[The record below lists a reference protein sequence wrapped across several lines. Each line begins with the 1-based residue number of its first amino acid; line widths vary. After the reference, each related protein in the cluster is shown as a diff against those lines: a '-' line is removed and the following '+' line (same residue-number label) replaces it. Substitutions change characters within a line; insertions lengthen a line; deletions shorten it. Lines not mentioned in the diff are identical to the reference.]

1 MSQFNRLSSILYG
14 LLLLA
19 FSIIVLYSNG
29 QLKDSQL
36 PDINLTNLPQDA
48 NAETLDDPYQK
59 DDMADESEQDS
70 LLLQSALALSKQGA
84 IQQAISVYEEIISRN
99 DNHQIASVNLAVL
112 MLRQHGCEKALAN
125 INHAITISRGSR
137 LAKGLSIKGYCLAE
151 SRQFEQAIAAFNR
164 SIEFRPNHAVT
175 WRRLAKAQ
183 QALGVEVTTV
193 ITTMERALSL
203 DSNNNDWRMHLAEFQ
218 HERLDFRGSI
228 NTIKDSYSS
237 MKTSYSA
244 QVLLAWNYLELERWN
259 NAKKHIEISEELDKS
274 KFELLKA
281 MKFYSEKDYE
291 KSIDVL
297 LKNKKMNN
305 DKRYLLALNYKARK
319 WYKNAKKHFLRTQ
332 KKSSFKLK
340 SSLNLIGVTNS
351 DVEPIK
357 INQTFTWLLS
367 NGAIPYYPSYLA
379 AKYLVEMDD
388 FIGAEKWLSNLDYP
402 NKIKQANNL
411 YAHVVWSQDKKQL
424 AIDVLTKLV
433 NQNKKN
439 NLSIRQLSGYLLIN
453 KQSEQALA
461 MLEKINMADYKVED
475 FLLKSNIYIALNQL
489 NKAESLL
496 LEGVEY
502 WSDNTEIRFK
512 LSQVFRQTN
521 KNLKSKQQ
529 LSLILKLDQ
538 SHPEAK
544 KYLAE
549 FY

>member
-1 MSQFNRLSSILYG
+1 
-14 LLLLA
+14 
-19 FSIIVLYSNG
+19 LYSNG
-29 QLKDSQL
+29 QLKNSQL
-36 PDINLTNLPQDA
+36 PDINLTNLPHDA
-48 NAETLDDPYQK
+48 NSETLDDSYQK
-59 DDMADESEQDS
+59 DDVMDESEQDS

-84 IQQAISVYEEIISRN
+84 FQQAISVYEEIISRN

-112 MLRQHGCEKALAN
+112 MLRQHGCEKASVN
-125 INHAITISRGSR
+125 INHAIAISRGSR
-137 LAKGLSIKGYCLAE
+137 LAKALSMKGYCLSE
-151 SRQFEQAIAAFNR
+151 SKQFEQAIAAFNR

-183 QALGVEVTTV
+183 EALGVEVTTV
-193 ITTMERALSL
+193 TTTMERALSL
-203 DSNNNDWRMHLAEFQ
+203 DSKNNDWRMHLATYQ

-237 MKTSYSA
+237 MKASYSA
-244 QVLLAWNYLELERWN
+244 QVLLAWNYLELEKWN

-281 MKFYSEKDYE
+281 MKLYSEKDY
-291 KSIDVL
+291 KRSIDVL

-305 DKRYLLALNYKARK
+305 TKRYLLALNYKARK
-319 WYKNAKKHFLRTQ
+319 WHKNAKKYFLRTQ

-340 SSLNLIGVTNS
+340 SSLNLIEVTNS

-357 INQTFTWLLS
+357 INQTFSWLLS

-379 AKYLVEMDD
+379 AKYLVNVDD
-388 FIGAEKWLSNLDYP
+388 LIGAEKWLSNLDYP
-402 NKIKQANNL
+402 NKIKHANNL
-411 YAHVVWSQDKKQL
+411 YAHVLWSQGKKQL
-424 AIDVLTKLV
+424 AIDILSQLV
-433 NQNKKN
+433 NENKKN
-439 NLSIRQLSGYLLIN
+439 HLSIRQLSGYLLIN
-453 KQSEQALA
+453 KQSDQALA

-475 FLLKSNIYIALNQL
+475 FLLKSNIYMSLNQL

-512 LSQVFRQTN
+512 LAQVFRQTN

-538 SHPEAK
+538 SHPAAK

-549 FY
+549 FH

>member
-19 FSIIVLYSNG
+19 FSIIVLYSNS
-29 QLKDSQL
+29 QLKDSKL
-36 PDINLTNLPQDA
+36 PDINITNLPQDA
-48 NAETLDDPYQK
+48 NAETLDDSYLK
-59 DDMADESEQDS
+59 DEMVDESKQDS

-84 IQQAISVYEEIISRN
+84 IQQAISVYEAIISRN
-99 DNHQIASVNLAVL
+99 DNHQIASVNLALL
-112 MLRQHGCEKALAN
+112 MLKQHGCEKASVN
-125 INHAITISRGSR
+125 INHAIAISRGSR
-137 LAKGLSIKGYCLAE
+137 LAKGLSMKGYCLSE
-151 SRQFEQAIAAFNR
+151 SKQFEQAIVAFNR

-183 QALGVEVTTV
+183 EALGVEVTTIV
-193 ITTMERALSL
+193 TTMERALSL
-203 DSNNNDWRMHLAEFQ
+203 DSKNNDWRMHLAAFQ

-281 MKFYSEKDYE
+281 MKFYSEKDYK

-297 LKNKKMNN
+297 LKNKKINN
-305 DKRYLLALNYKARK
+305 TKRYLLALNYKGRK
-319 WYKNAKKHFLRTQ
+319 WHKNAKKHFLRTQ

-340 SSLNLIGVTNS
+340 SSLNLIEVTS
-351 DVEPIK
+351 YDVEPKK
-357 INQTFTWLLS
+357 INQVFSWLLS
-367 NGAIPYYPSYLA
+367 IGAIPYYPSYLA
-379 AKYLVEMDD
+379 AKHLVDMGD
-388 FIGAEKWLSNLDYP
+388 FTGAEKWLSNLDYP

-411 YAHVVWSQDKKQL
+411 YAHVVWSQNKKQL

-439 NLSIRQLSGYLLIN
+439 HLSIRQLSDYLLIN

-461 MLEKINMADYKVED
+461 MLEKINIADYKVED

-496 LEGVEY
+496 LEGVDY
-502 WSDNTEIRFK
+502 CSDNNEIRFK
-512 LSQVFRQTN
+512 LAQILRQTN